1 MNTMN
6 KEYRITINSKGQSRV
21 FESEYA
27 IDVQFIE
34 ELFNILDNDF
44 DLDTFEKLYDIGS
57 ELIMKDSNATPLY
70 NLALFLI
77 SLEKEKTLDSLYEEE
92 GRYGLLDMF
101 YNSIDF

>member
-1 MNTMN
+1 
-6 KEYRITINSKGQSRV
+6 
-21 FESEYA
+21 
-27 IDVQFIE
+27 
-34 ELFNILDNDF
+34 
-44 DLDTFEKLYDIGS
+44 
-57 ELIMKDSNATPLY
+57 MKDSNATPLY